1 MIRFKSFL
9 IKNKMNKFETNYIT
23 MKHNYTINKILI
35 PLDLSETSL
44 LALEYAALVCEKFK
58 ADVHLLHVHSST
70 SFDVLPNFSTNILDE
85 EEVKRNISDELGN
98 YGERLKNDFGINYTV
113 EIRGGSI
120 AKEIGLAANEVN
132 ADLIVMGSHGVNGFQ
147 EFFMGSN
154 AFRVVTSAKVPVLT
168 VKDGVTPKDLPKI
181 VMPIDSSSHTRDKVA
196 ETTTIAKA
204 FGAEVHILTL
214 ITEEHEDEKAK
225 FNLKV
230 KQIEEHF
237 DNDGVNYIKE
247 IRHGDDIAEM
257 TLQYSKEVDARLV
270 VIMTEQEARTVLF
283 MGPYAQRI
291 VNHSMI
297 PVLSVTPIEVIDCFG
312 QDDLGGSYT
321 SPFS

>member
-1 MIRFKSFL
+1 
-9 IKNKMNKFETNYIT
+9 
-23 MKHNYTINKILI
+23 MKHKYTINKILI

-58 ADVHLLHVHSST
+58 ADVHLLHVHNSI
-70 SFDVLPNFSTNILDE
+70 SFDVLPNFSANAIDE
-85 EEVKRNISDELGN
+85 DELKGNISEELN
-98 YGERLKNDFGINYTV
+98 KYGERLKNDFGVNYTT

-120 AKEIGLAANEVN
+120 AKEIGLAADEVN

-147 EFFMGSN
+147 EFFIGSN
-154 AFRVVTSAKVPVLT
+154 AYRVVTSAKVPVLT
-168 VKDGVTPKDLPKI
+168 VKGGVVPKDLPKI
-181 VMPIDSSSHTRDKVA
+181 VLPIDSSIHTRDKVSEA
-196 ETTTIAKA
+196 TTVAKA

-214 ITEEHEDEKAK
+214 ITEEHEDEVAK

-237 DNDGVNYIKE
+237 NHAGVKYVKE
-247 IRHGDDIAEM
+247 VKHGDDIAEM
-257 TLQYSKEVDARLV
+257 TLEYSKEVGASLV
-270 VIMTEQEARTVLF
+270 IIMTEQEARTGLF

-291 VNHSMI
+291 VNHSRM
-297 PVLSVTPIEVIDCFG
+297 PVLSVTPIEVVEGFG
-312 QDDLGGSYT
+312 QGDLGGSYT